1 MIQIHGGCIYD
12 GDSDWERVTNSVRGH
27 PGEAIVE
34 RQLSREVITLQAEN
48 GRKDIL
54 ET

>member
-12 GDSDWERVTNSVRGH
+12 GDSDWERVMNSVRGH
-27 PGEAIVE
+27 PGEVIVE
-34 RQLSREVITLQAEN
+34 HQLGREVITLQAEN
-48 GRKDIL
+48 GRKDSL